1 MVYWLIVPLQSS
13 SECRPHQRTRWTDAA
28 STVAA
33 VGCLLAFVLE
43 DSPVH
48 ARPSDFSTL
57 TTHIEQR
64 AAVEK
69 QRFGIASTCTD
80 WFYTQMKR
88 KPTPPAVEPIRW
100 RQTSNR
106 VHSAAADDT
115 ATEFFVESECP
126 RRYPAGL
133 DDARKAFAQAQSTLS
148 IVLTFYE
155 FALLADADDDRAY
168 SSAELDDLV
177 ESMGLPTVTAQ
188 IDTGAVLRGTFDR
201 WVTDRNLEQIMN
213 AMSHLQERGY
223 RVTVAD
229 RTQLERVMQ

>member
-1 MVYWLIVPLQSS
+1 MVYWLIVPLQSF

-28 STVAA
+28 ATVAV
-33 VGCLLAFVLE
+33 VGCLLAFVFGD
-43 DSPVH
+43 DSAH

-57 TTHIEQR
+57 TAHVEER

-69 QRFGIASTCTD
+69 QHFGIASTCTN
-80 WFYTQMKR
+80 WFYTEMRR

-100 RQTSNR
+100 RHTSDR
-106 VHSAAADDT
+106 VLPAAADNA

-155 FALLADADDDRAY
+155 FALLADADDDRTY

-188 IDTGAVLRGTFDR
+188 LDTGAVLRGTFDR

>member
-48 ARPSDFSTL
+48 ARPSDFSIL
-57 TTHIEQR
+57 TTHVEQR

-69 QRFGIASTCTD
+69 QRFGLASTCTD

-100 RQTSNR
+100 RHTSNR
-106 VHSAAADDT
+106 VHTAAADDT
-115 ATEFFVESECP
+115 AEEFFVESECP

-188 IDTGAVLRGTFDR
+188 LDTGAVLRGTFDR

>member
-1 MVYWLIVPLQSS
+1 MVYWPIVPLQSS
-13 SECRPHQRTRWTDAA
+13 SECRPPQRTRWTDAA

-33 VGCLLAFVLE
+33 VWSLLVLVFGD
-43 DSPVH
+43 DSVL

-57 TTHIEQR
+57 TAHVEQR

-80 WFYTQMKR
+80 WFYAQMKR
-88 KPTPPAVEPIRW
+88 KPAPPSVEPIRW
-100 RQTSNR
+100 RHTSDR
-106 VHSAAADDT
+106 VHPAAADNS
-115 ATEFFVESECP
+115 AEEFFVESECP

-168 SSAELDDLV
+168 SSAELGDLL

-188 IDTGAVLRGTFDR
+188 LDTGAVLRSAFDR

-229 RTQLERVMQ
+229 RAQLEHVMQ